1 MSVESGKVA
10 PAKWR
15 VVGPKNVVRAKG
27 ELIYFHEMKEWKD
40 YHLSPRVI
48 KDLGGILVGVDP
60 PVPAIERDEHME
72 YYG

>member
-1 MSVESGKVA
+1 MPEESKKVA

-15 VVGPKNVVRAKG
+15 VVGPKGVVRARG
-27 ELIYFHEMKEWKD
+27 ELIYFHEMKEGQE

-48 KDLGGILVGVDP
+48 KDLGGIMVGVDP

>member
-15 VVGPKNVVRAKG
+15 VMGPKGVVRARG
-27 ELIYFHEMKEWKD
+27 ELIYFHEMKEGRE

-48 KDLGGILVGVDP
+48 NDLGGIMVGVNP
-60 PVPAIERDEHME
+60 PVPAIEGDEHME